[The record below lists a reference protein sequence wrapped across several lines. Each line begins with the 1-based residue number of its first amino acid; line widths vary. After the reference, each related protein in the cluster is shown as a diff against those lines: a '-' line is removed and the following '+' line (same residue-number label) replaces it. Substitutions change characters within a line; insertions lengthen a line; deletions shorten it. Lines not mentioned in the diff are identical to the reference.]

1 MKKLSIF
8 FIILIILLN
17 FMGVFAQNEVR
28 TTDICAYI
36 NNFPISTYNLN
47 NQNAVYASNLRNYGF
62 DVLWNEAERRVDITL
77 SKNDI
82 EGSFG
87 ILRDHISS
95 AGSVISSATNTDI
108 VTYINGEKVES
119 FNIDGKTVIYLKE
132 LKRFGEIVWDAS
144 QRAAKVE
151 ITGKRMI
158 EFGPVPYKYSLT
170 KYVPMLENVAPSDA
184 FLLKEHLDLA
194 TVTYKYDANK
204 LTSTHIAN
212 YILLLK
218 ECGFD
223 IANEEDAILFLHPN
237 ENVLIYLNND
247 VLCVKINAHS

>member
-1 MKKLSIF
+1 M
-8 FIILIILLN
+8 ILIILSACT
-17 FMGVFAQNEVR
+17 GVFAENEVR

-47 NQNAVYASNLRNYGF
+47 NQNAVYASSLRNYGF
-62 DVLWNEAERRVDITL
+62 DVSWNEAERRVDITL

-95 AGSVISSATNTDI
+95 AGSVISSATDTDI
-108 VTYINGEKVES
+108 VTYVNGEKVES

-151 ITGKRMI
+151 ITGKRLL

-170 KYVPMLENVAPSDA
+170 KYVPMLENFAPSDA
-184 FLLKEHLDLA
+184 YLSKEQADLA
-194 TVTYKYDANK
+194 TVTYKYDASKINSK
-204 LTSTHIAN
+204 HIAD

-223 IANEEDAILFLHPN
+223 IASEDDAILFLHPF
-237 ENVLIYLNND
+237 ENVLIYLNKN
-247 VLCVKINAHS
+247 VLCVKINAHN